1 MALIK
6 CPECGRDVSDRAISC
21 PNCGYPINE
30 LTVSGDGKLLS
41 EIVVNDSIVLYFS
54 SQTLVIK
61 QGGEMR
67 VSDTLSSFSIMDVEK
82 DLKPSVLISHNKMVA
97 PIVIIFSE
105 ENRGKLLQLKQY
117 FDACKVVTV
126 HKTTSKVKVNKN
138 QPHCPKCKSTS
149 LQYLGD
155 DNVGGREA
163 KTKTSI
169 SLNLNPFKPFTLFN
183 EKEKVVKKAREGID
197 LDRWRCQDCGKVFT
211 TIKQQ

>member
-30 LTVSGDGKLLS
+30 LTVSDDGKLLS

-82 DLKPSVLISHNKMVA
+82 DLKPSVLISYN
-97 PIVIIFSE
+97 I
-105 ENRGKLLQLKQY
+105 
-117 FDACKVVTV
+117 
-126 HKTTSKVKVNKN
+126 
-138 QPHCPKCKSTS
+138 
-149 LQYLGD
+149 
-155 DNVGGREA
+155 
-163 KTKTSI
+163 
-169 SLNLNPFKPFTLFN
+169 
-183 EKEKVVKKAREGID
+183 
-197 LDRWRCQDCGKVFT
+197 
-211 TIKQQ
+211 